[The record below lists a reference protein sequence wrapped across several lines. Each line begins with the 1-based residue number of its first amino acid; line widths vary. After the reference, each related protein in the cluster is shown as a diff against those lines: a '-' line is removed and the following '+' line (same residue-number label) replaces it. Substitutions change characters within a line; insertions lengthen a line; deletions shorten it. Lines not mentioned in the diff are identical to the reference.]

1 MSLPFTQIAV
11 PQDASTSSNGVHD
24 WVGVQG
30 EWMVSFCFCD
40 HRVLQVYNNGI
51 GPGLPADTSIF
62 EADDFQEV
70 FRNMKVELHVLRTE
84 PDPEYP
90 DKPVIFFAGV
100 MKDLSQSIMNGQVW
114 MTSEGHVRWHFVS
127 GEQNNAI
134 WRAKAD
140 LEGPRQWPPKPPIEK
155 PKWKPPPVIASPPPD
170 DDDDQPREAPN
181 LANIIKS
188 PPLPPSSEI
197 VEKAS
202 GEGGEKEEEP
212 SAERDETAEPDPEEE
227 ERQRRAAIAARM
239 ARLGGTRVGM
249 APPVFG
255 KRPPPPPKKRSST
268 SEDVLASESSKES
281 ATSPR
286 LQPTAE
292 ESKPPEA
299 VLDRAIVSPPTEAA
313 AEPGLPPQPSDS
325 QSAKSPPSSMPV
337 PAVPRRAAPPRRKPQ
352 KPTAPPPPVPE
363 TEGEKEP
370 SPTSHDS
377 LPSHDIAATELAEQ
391 VEQVQLTP
399 GSPPAIS
406 GKAETTAEVPSAVS
420 EAPAIPE
427 VPKEPP
433 SESEA
438 KEAPAQEK
446 AEPVVEGHD
455 EHETEAPGEAD
466 PEPEPELDEE
476 TRRRQVAERIAKMGG
491 INPFAAQLPPRR
503 QSSRIEEPAENSEE
517 PAPPKGE
524 QPVVASSPEQT
535 PSLPPIE
542 AISPPLA
549 LAEDEQADESDVAV
563 PVPPRVQDSSKA
575 RAPSPT
581 IHEPT
586 NLRELPKEAD
596 DNDSDESEYEDE
608 DESVPKPVSAGLSR
622 REERLEEDDD
632 KRVPVSESSPSI
644 PVPPPR
650 AHPHRAVPPPPEAET
665 VDESDSE
672 NEYEDMSRSQILS
685 RSEEKEKGISK
696 DNDSDDG
703 TPLPIPPRASRSI
716 DAGEAAAT
724 LTRSRTGSDAS
735 LSGLDEDEQEPLPVR
750 PPATFTRDAPS
761 PERDAAPLFVPPPP
775 PTARPPPPPA
785 TRGLPPAPSTLH
797 ESSSQSSLKVPTQT
811 EVLDDDEGD
820 PIDPSFHS
828 PSRRA
833 SAILPASTTIVPP
846 DDATSDNEASTVEQ
860 SSQPAAVPEEKE
872 DPEAARRRTIADRMA
887 KLGGIKFGAA
897 PPVPGQLNK
906 RPPPVQQHQVEES
919 APSTE
924 EANVPQSQEEL
935 TEEEEERARKERI
948 AAKLAGMG
956 GMRIGMM
963 PTAFPPRKSHALS
976 EKASSAPAPA
986 PPAPSRPPPP
996 PQAPG
1001 NESEYE
1007 GSTTSEDAVKV
1018 EAEESEIEEVNHE
1031 DVQEEIPP
1039 PIPSRAARA
1048 SRRESSELPSS
1059 PPPIPRS
1066 PPMASSP
1073 PARPPVPAG
1082 LPARRPSTQTIG
1094 SQRRTSGDS
1103 GYTPSVSQRKSS
1115 VPKPHSEYVMVEEP
1129 QEEEAPPPLPPN
1141 RPAGRAPPPPTR
1153 SPPPAEPKESISS
1166 QWELPTIPT
1175 STLTL
1180 EGDDLSM
1187 SWTEAD
1193 AEPSSAPSMSSSQT
1207 YQHVA
1212 SPPQPAAALVPRS
1225 ANDVQLSSDDLM
1237 AVWGRVG
1244 VQVCEVATTLFERSK
1259 KGLIGDGTYP
1269 GYVRAVV
1276 KEVPNAVLTS
1286 DWGYLIYKQSGASVQ
1301 KRASEIMPGDL
1312 IELHDAKLKGHKGLQ
1327 AYHQNV
1333 GADEPVIGVISE
1345 FEPKKSKIK
1354 AFHANQ
1360 HVGQQTVESISYR
1373 LEDLKS
1379 GTVKIYRVLEA

>member
-1 MSLPFTQIAV
+1 MSDPQETPPKKISSLRDRIAAFEKAGAGSAA
-11 PQDASTSSNGVHD
+11 PAPAPAPRPKPAGFSTWKPRPPSPTS
-24 WVGVQG
+24 
-30 EWMVSFCFCD
+30 
-40 HRVLQVYNNGI
+40 
-51 GPGLPADTSIF
+51 PAAN
-62 EADDFQEV
+62 EA
-70 FRNMKVELHVLRTE
+70 
-84 PDPEYP
+84 
-90 DKPVIFFAGV
+90 
-100 MKDLSQSIMNGQVW
+100 SQSSASKPSTGLS
-114 MTSEGHVRWHFVS
+114 T
-127 GEQNNAI
+127 AD
-134 WRAKAD
+134 AKDSIVKGGSLKERMAA
-140 LEGPRQWPPKPPIEK
+140 LQGKGGFGGAPPVAPKPPIEK
-155 PKWKPPPVIASPPPD
+155 PKWKPPPVVASPPPD

-202 GEGGEKEEEP
+202 GEGGEKEEQP
-212 SAERDETAEPDPEEE
+212 SAEGDETAEPDPEEE

-249 APPVFG
+249 TPAVFG

-281 ATSPR
+281 PTSPR

-292 ESKPPEA
+292 ESKPHEA
-299 VLDRAIVSPPTEAA
+299 VLDRAIVSPPNEAA
-313 AEPGLPPQPSDS
+313 AEPGSPPQPSDS

-363 TEGEKEP
+363 AEGEKEP
-370 SPTSHDS
+370 SATSHES
-377 LPSHDIAATELAEQ
+377 LPSHDIAATELAEKI
-391 VEQVQLTP
+391 EQVQVTEVTTP

-406 GKAETTAEVPSAVS
+406 GKDETTAEAPSAVS
-420 EAPAIPE
+420 EAPAIRE
-427 VPKEPP
+427 VPKEPL
-433 SESEA
+433 SESDVKDPIA
-438 KEAPAQEK
+438 LGK
-446 AEPVVEGHD
+446 AEPAVEQQHD
-455 EHETEAPGEAD
+455 EDEPEAPGEAE

-476 TRRRQVAERIAKMGG
+476 ARRRQVAERIAKMGG

-503 QSSRIEEPAENSEE
+503 QSSRIEEPAEQSEE
-517 PAPPKGE
+517 PAPPKEE
-524 QPVVASSPEQT
+524 QPVVASSPEQSS
-535 PSLPPIE
+535 SLSPIE
-542 AISPPLA
+542 PVSPPLA
-549 LAEDEQADESDVAV
+549 LAEEEQADETDVAV
-563 PVPPRVQDSSKA
+563 PVPPRVQDSSRA
-575 RAPSPT
+575 RAPSST
-581 IHEPT
+581 VHEPT
-586 NLRELPKEAD
+586 NLREPPQKEAD

-608 DESVPKPVSAGLSR
+608 DESAPKPVSAGLSSR
-622 REERLEEDDD
+622 REERLEEVDN
-632 KRVPVSESSPSI
+632 KRVLVSESSPSI

-650 AHPHRAVPPPPEAET
+650 AHPHRAVPPPPEADT

-672 NEYEDMSRSQILS
+672 NEYEDMTRSQILS

-696 DNDSDDG
+696 GNDSDDG

-716 DAGEAAAT
+716 DARETAAT
-724 LTRSRTGSDAS
+724 LTRGRAVSDAS
-735 LSGLDEDEQEPLPVR
+735 LSGLDDDEQEPLPVR
-750 PPATFTRDAPS
+750 PPATFAHDAPS
-761 PERDAAPLFVPPPP
+761 PERDSIPLFVPPPP
-775 PTARPPPPPA
+775 PIARPPPPPA

-797 ESSSQSSLKVPTQT
+797 ESSSQSSLKVPTQA

-833 SAILPASTTIVPP
+833 SAILPASTTIGPL
-846 DDATSDNEASTVEQ
+846 DDATSDNEAPTVEEAP
-860 SSQPAAVPEEKE
+860 QPAVVPEEKE

-906 RPPPVQQHQVEES
+906 RPPPVQQQVEES

-924 EANVPQSQEEL
+924 EANDPQSQEDL

-976 EKASSAPAPA
+976 DKASSAPAPA
-986 PPAPSRPPPP
+986 PPAPSRPPP

-1018 EAEESEIEEVNHE
+1018 EAEESEIEEVSLE
-1031 DVQEEIPP
+1031 DVQEEVPP

-1059 PPPIPRS
+1059 PPPIPQS

-1073 PARPPVPAG
+1073 PTRPPVPVG

-1103 GYTPSVSQRKSS
+1103 GYTPSVTRRKSS

-1129 QEEEAPPPLPPN
+1129 QEEQAPPPLPPN

-1175 STLTL
+1175 STLAF
-1180 EGDDLSM
+1180 EGEDLSM

-1212 SPPQPAAALVPRS
+1212 SPPQPAAALSPRS
-1225 ANDVQLSSDDLM
+1225 ANEVQLSSDELM

-1269 GYVRAVV
+1269 GFVRAVI
-1276 KEVPNAVLTS
+1276 KEVPNAVLAS
-1286 DWGYLIYKQSGASVQ
+1286 DWGYLIYKQTGGSVQ

-1312 IELHDAKLKGHKGLQ
+1312 IELHDAKFKGHKGLQ

-1333 GADEPVIGVISE
+1333 GAEEPVIGVISE
-1345 FEPKKSKIK
+1345 FEPKKSKVK

-1379 GTVKIYRVLEA
+1379 GTVKIHRVLEA